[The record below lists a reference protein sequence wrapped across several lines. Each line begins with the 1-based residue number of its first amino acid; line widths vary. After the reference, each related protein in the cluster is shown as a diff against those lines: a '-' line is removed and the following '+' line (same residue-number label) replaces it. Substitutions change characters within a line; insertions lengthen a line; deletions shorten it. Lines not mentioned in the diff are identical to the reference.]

1 MSPRTFALQIVGGLA
16 LSGAAALL
24 PAWAQQPAA
33 ASPAASPAAT
43 LPNEPAV
50 QHTKIEDEG
59 SRVEEV
65 RIRGEVRRITVTP
78 KVGTTVP
85 YEVLPA
91 EGSRDLSQS
100 GSRGVAGQRV
110 WHILTF

>member
-1 MSPRTFALQIVGGLA
+1 MSPRTLALPIGGLVLAAVAALQ
-16 LSGAAALL
+16 
-24 PAWAQQPAA
+24 PAHAQQPAA
-33 ASPAASPAAT
+33 ETPTA

-50 QHTKIEDEG
+50 QRSKFEDEG
-59 SRVEEV
+59 SRVEELK
-65 RIRGEVRRITVTP
+65 IRGEVRRITVTP

>member
-1 MSPRTFALQIVGGLA
+1 MSPRTLA
-16 LSGAAALL
+16 LPIGCLALAAALL
-24 PAWAQQPAA
+24 PVWAQQPAPQ
-33 ASPAASPAAT
+33 SST
-43 LPNEPAV
+43 LPNEPVV
-50 QHTKIEDEG
+50 QHSKIEDEG
-59 SRVEEV
+59 SRVEELKV
-65 RIRGEVRRITVTP
+65 RGEVRRITVTP

-110 WHILTF
+110 WQVLTF

>member
-33 ASPAASPAAT
+33 ASPAAT
-43 LPNEPAV
+43 LSNEPAV
-50 QHTKIEDEG
+50 QHTRIEDEG

>member
-1 MSPRTFALQIVGGLA
+1 MSPRTFALRIGGLA
-16 LSGAAALL
+16 LAGAAALL

-33 ASPAASPAAT
+33 ANPTT
-43 LPNEPAV
+43 LPNEPVV

-65 RIRGEVRRITVTP
+65 KIRGEVRRITVTP

>member
-1 MSPRTFALQIVGGLA
+1 MSPRTLA
-16 LSGAAALL
+16 LPIGCLALAVALL
-24 PAWAQQPAA
+24 PVWAQQPAPQ
-33 ASPAASPAAT
+33 SSST
-43 LPNEPAV
+43 LPNEPVV
-50 QHTKIEDEG
+50 QHSTIEDQG
-59 SRVEEV
+59 SRVEELKV
-65 RIRGEVRRITVTP
+65 RGEVRRITVTP

-110 WHILTF
+110 WQVLTF

>member
-1 MSPRTFALQIVGGLA
+1 MSPRTLA
-16 LSGAAALL
+16 LSIRCLALAGAAALL

-33 ASPAASPAAT
+33 ESPT
-43 LPNEPAV
+43 LPNEPVV
-50 QHTKIEDEG
+50 QHSKIEDEG
-59 SRVEEV
+59 SRVEELK
-65 RIRGEVRRITVTP
+65 IRGEVRRITVTP
-78 KVGTTVP
+78 KIGTTVP

-110 WHILTF
+110 WQVLTF

>member
-33 ASPAASPAAT
+33 ASPAAT

-50 QHTKIEDEG
+50 QHTRIEDEG